1 MIFRSKNGQLIEV
14 LRSQFNSDKSYYNHI
29 LSLKTNNNYPKSI
42 STSNRQN
49 IINIINIMNS

>member
-1 MIFRSKNGQLIEV
+1 MIFRTKNGQLIEV
-14 LRSQFNSDKSYYNHI
+14 LRSQFNNDKSYYSYI

-49 IINIINIMNS
+49 IINIING